1 MISVRAIIHT
11 QYSTSIGNGLS
22 QR

>member
-1 MISVRAIIHT
+1 MISVQKIIHT